1 MKIPLFDAHCDTAF
15 KMVLKEYGLFEN
27 GGHTDIKRGLEYAP
41 YAQFYALFAVD
52 GRDIPQD
59 LPEYSDKTS
68 EEIFDKE
75 LKLLL
80 KEIEGSRDRI
90 SLCTTVKEALEA
102 NAQGK
107 AAAFLSIEGA
117 ELIGCDVSRLKEM
130 HRLGVRAL
138 NLTWNHPNSLVCAS
152 GLTELGRSFV
162 SCCNELGIIIDV
174 SHLTDEAFWEV
185 IELSGDP
192 IMASHSNSRALCN
205 HRRNLTDEQF
215 RSIIRKRGVAGINLY
230 AEFLGENPDIDTV
243 IGHIEHFLCLGGEKS
258 IALGCDFDGCDRLP
272 EGISG
277 IEDLKNVYN
286 ALLRK
291 NYPEA
296 LIQDIFYYN
305 LKRVVE
311 EVCDI

>member
-15 KMVLKEYGLFEN
+15 KMALGEYGLYEN
-27 GGHTDIKRGLEYAP
+27 PGHTDLKRGLEYAP
-41 YAQFYALFAVD
+41 YAQFFALFAVD
-52 GRDIPQD
+52 GGKIPFG
-59 LPEYSDKTS
+59 PHRFMDKTA
-68 EEIFDKE
+68 EEIFDAE
-75 LKLLL
+75 LEFLLEEF
-80 KEIEGSRDRI
+80 KKNSARI
-90 SLCTTVKEALEA
+90 SLCTTVKEALDA
-102 NAQGK
+102 NAQGR

-117 ELIGCDVSRLKEM
+117 ELIGCDISRLREM
-130 HRLGVRAL
+130 HRLGVRAM
-138 NLTWNHPNSLVCAS
+138 NLTWNNPNALVCPS

-174 SHLTDEAFWEV
+174 SHLPDEAFWEA
-185 IELSGDP
+185 IELSEDP
-192 IMASHSNSRALCN
+192 VMASHSNSRAVCA

-215 RSIIRKRGVAGINLY
+215 LSVIRKRGVAGINLY
-230 AEFLGENPDIDTV
+230 AEFLGENPDMGTV
-243 IGHIEHFLCLGGEKS
+243 IGHIEHFLSLGGEKS
-258 IALGCDFDGCDRLP
+258 VALGCDFDGCDRLP
-272 EGISG
+272 EGIVG

-296 LIQDIFYYN
+296 LIRDIFYYN